1 MVSRYQDQEIIETR
15 RGILFNDSKAI
26 NMKMPS
32 YIKTFA
38 AIVPVFICLVF
49 IDTSFAPVPSPK
61 KNARPTVLIF
71 SKTNGFRHSS
81 IPIGIAAIKK
91 LGMEN
96 NFGVE
101 ATEDSTWFNTA
112 ALKKYAALIFLSPT
126 GKVLGPEEEKALQL
140 YIHNGGGYVGIHAA
154 ADCEYNW
161 AWYGG
166 LAGAYFK
173 SHPKQQTAK
182 LNVINKNHPSTKNLP
197 DVWERFDEWYNFK
210 NLNPDC
216 TVLIKIDEHS
226 YTGGDNGDNH
236 PMAWYHAYEGGRAF
250 YTALGHT
257 DESYSDPKYLDH
269 ILGGIKYAIGGAN

>member
-1 MVSRYQDQEIIETR
+1 
-15 RGILFNDSKAI
+15 
-26 NMKMPS
+26 MKMLS
-32 YIKTFA
+32 VTKTFA
-38 AIVPVFICLVF
+38 GIALVCLCLVF
-49 IDTSFAPVPSPK
+49 INTSFAPPRSPK
-61 KNARPTVLIF
+61 KNSQLTVLIF
-71 SKTNGFRHSS
+71 SKTNGYRHAS
-81 IPIGIAAIKK
+81 IPTGITAIKK

-96 NFGVE
+96 NFGVD

-112 ALKKYAALIFLSPT
+112 TLKKYSAIIFLSPT
-126 GKVLGPEEEKALQL
+126 GKVFGPEEEKALQD

-154 ADCEYNW
+154 TDCEYNW

-173 SHPKQQTAK
+173 SHPKQQSAK
-182 LNVINKNHPSTKNLP
+182 LNVINKNHLSTKNLP

-216 TVLIKIDEHS
+216 TALIKIDEHS
-226 YTGGDNGDNH
+226 YTGGENGDNH

-269 ILGGIKYAIGGAN
+269 ILGGIKYAMGGGN